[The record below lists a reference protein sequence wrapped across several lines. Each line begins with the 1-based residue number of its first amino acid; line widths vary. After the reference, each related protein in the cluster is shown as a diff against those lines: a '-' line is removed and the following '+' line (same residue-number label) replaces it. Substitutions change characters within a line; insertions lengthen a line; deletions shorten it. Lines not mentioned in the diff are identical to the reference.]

1 MGNPVVKNYIDPI
14 SGELVIGGEIKING
28 TMTVGEDATLTG
40 MTPEALNAAGTSL
53 GGVKAAAAGA
63 GDTVECKINGT
74 TKKLMVPTY
83 PVVPVAGAAL
93 GGVKAAAAGVGDTV
107 EVKVGEDEKLYVPT
121 YPVVPVAANQAI
133 SVAADVPALLLD
145 FNALLLKLK
154 TAGLMTAD

>member
-14 SGELVIGGEIKING
+14 TGELVIGGEIQING

-40 MTPEALNAAGTSL
+40 MTPEALNAAGASL

-83 PVVPVAGAAL
+83 PVVPVA
-93 GGVKAAAAGVGDTV
+93 
-107 EVKVGEDEKLYVPT
+107 
-121 YPVVPVAANQAI
+121 ANQAD
-133 SVAADVPALLLD
+133 SAAADVPALVVD
-145 FNALLLKLK
+145 FNALLAKLK
-154 TAGLMTAD
+154 AAGLMTDDT